1 MRPAQSQ
8 PLVRALRAA
17 HVRSSGSAVAGPSR
31 CPAQTSSIGPFTAD
45 RAIASSSRQAQ
56 QVQTQR
62 KSRSSHPEASEG
74 SSSRSKV
81 AYAQDKNYASSERR
95 SFFQDGTVLQGS
107 SGGLGEREVPPEL
120 VPGRVV
126 ECRR

>member
-8 PLVRALRAA
+8 PIVRALRAA
-17 HVRSSGSAVAGPSR
+17 HVRSSGNVVAGPSR
-31 CPAQTSSIGPFTAD
+31 CSAQTSSIGPFTPD
-45 RAIASSSRQAQ
+45 RSIASSSRQARQ
-56 QVQTQR
+56 AHTQR
-62 KSRSSHPEASEG
+62 KSRSSNPGASEG

-95 SFFQDGTVLQGS
+95 SFFQDGTVVQGS
-107 SGGLGEREVPPEL
+107 SGGLGEREMPPEL